1 MLETISNYI
10 VSKIEKDDVIVP
22 DMREAYTY
30 GMQTIV
36 INFFGINLCLLIGLI
51 MSELITTFFFLISF
65 IITRRFTGGYHSHT
79 FSQCMLKT
87 SCILCIILLLCKQIL
102 LPFYV
107 CVIILFICTL
117 VFLICVPVENNNKKL
132 SNKLK
137 QRCKKVSVFILIIQ
151 GIIGLILKG
160 HGIDLYNI
168 IFYSILVVSLLILF
182 AVYRQRLTIKSQV

>member
-1 MLETISNYI
+1 
-10 VSKIEKDDVIVP
+10 
-22 DMREAYTY
+22 
-30 GMQTIV
+30 
-36 INFFGINLCLLIGLI
+36 
-51 MSELITTFFFLISF
+51 
-65 IITRRFTGGYHSHT
+65 
-79 FSQCMLKT
+79 MLKT